1 VCVRFHRQDSNRSL
15 TSRASSRTKRDE
27 KRRDRHVTGD
37 DVKLPFPHEESQP
50 VSNKSESVS
59 EDVRSA
65 PVDYTTSVQQA
76 NDSIRRGVSDFQK
89 VVEQLLASNE
99 ALRRQRDVAS
109 NRADELREACVR
121 LTSENLS
128 LRGEVDRV
136 KEELKELHQQ
146 RVNDWKQRNVE
157 KEKLSRLNPRKTR
170 DKQTVSTDR
179 EVKDVAAN
187 LHVTGSSLRSDAEGS
202 RQAEVDLDQGH
213 RVMLSRSQRMRRSG
227 RTSHGHVIV
236 SETVE
241 TLPEHLLAAT
251 YPPRPRPPGHPL
263 VNTLPLPS
271 IPHRTSST

>member
-1 VCVRFHRQDSNRSL
+1 MCVRFHRQDSNRSL

>member
-109 NRADELREACVR
+109 NRADELSEACVR